1 GRTAHP
7 ELGHRHAGRHCP
19 GNGFP
24 RGSGQGRQNR
34 ARSLHREETLT
45 PPTGGQE
52 ESGDMHWILLAAA
65 IVFEISG
72 TTCMKLSE
80 GFTKPLP
87 TVGIFVFYV
96 ASISC
101 LTLAVRVIDI
111 SVAYAIWSAVG
122 VAV

>member
-1 GRTAHP
+1 
-7 ELGHRHAGRHCP
+7 
-19 GNGFP
+19 
-24 RGSGQGRQNR
+24 
-34 ARSLHREETLT
+34 
-45 PPTGGQE
+45 
-52 ESGDMHWILLAAA
+52 MHWILLAAA

-122 VAV
+122 VAVIATIGILVFGEQLTFQRVFFLVLILVGVVGLQLSTPATAR

>member
-1 GRTAHP
+1 
-7 ELGHRHAGRHCP
+7 
-19 GNGFP
+19 
-24 RGSGQGRQNR
+24 
-34 ARSLHREETLT
+34 
-45 PPTGGQE
+45 
-52 ESGDMHWILLAAA
+52 MHWILLAAA

-122 VAV
+122 VAVIATIGVLVFGEQLTFQRVFFLVLILVGVVGLQMSTPAAAR

>member
-1 GRTAHP
+1 
-7 ELGHRHAGRHCP
+7 
-19 GNGFP
+19 
-24 RGSGQGRQNR
+24 
-34 ARSLHREETLT
+34 
-45 PPTGGQE
+45 
-52 ESGDMHWILLAAA
+52 MHWILLAAA

-96 ASISC
+96 ASISF

-122 VAV
+122 VAVIATIGVLVFGEQLTFQRVFFLVLILVGVVGLQMSTPAAAR

>member
-1 GRTAHP
+1 R
-7 ELGHRHAGRHCP
+7 R
-19 GNGFP
+19 N
-24 RGSGQGRQNR
+24 
-34 ARSLHREETLT
+34 
-45 PPTGGQE
+45 E

-65 IVFEISG
+65 IAFEISG

-122 VAV
+122 VAVIATIGVLVFGEQLTFQRVFFLVLILVGVVGLQLSTPAAAR

>member
-1 GRTAHP
+1 
-7 ELGHRHAGRHCP
+7 
-19 GNGFP
+19 
-24 RGSGQGRQNR
+24 
-34 ARSLHREETLT
+34 
-45 PPTGGQE
+45 
-52 ESGDMHWILLAAA
+52 MHWLLLAAA
-65 IVFEISG
+65 IAFEISG

-122 VAV
+122 VAVIATVGVVVFGEQMTSQRFGFLAMIVIGVVGLQMSSPVVPKP

>member
-1 GRTAHP
+1 
-7 ELGHRHAGRHCP
+7 
-19 GNGFP
+19 
-24 RGSGQGRQNR
+24 
-34 ARSLHREETLT
+34 
-45 PPTGGQE
+45 
-52 ESGDMHWILLAAA
+52 MHWLLLAAA
-65 IVFEISG
+65 IAFEISG
-72 TTCMKLSE
+72 TTCMKLSA

-122 VAV
+122 IAVIAAIGVFVFGEQVTAQRIFFLAMIIVGVAGLQMSSPPAPPDADSQEKRA